1 MITCARGDADVGSP
15 RQSREDVVA
24 PAGRAALPGAVH
36 DAASC
41 CSDAPARRLS
51 AAAAAPGAL
60 PAGAPPSGRTA
71 VRRLVLQLLSFL
83 LPPLRRT
90 ALRAGGGFLAN

>member
-1 MITCARGDADVGSP
+1 MARGGAGVRSP

-60 PAGAPPSGRTA
+60 PAGAAPPGRTTVWRSVLQRQTGA
-71 VRRLVLQLLSFL
+71 RRLVTSM
-83 LPPLRRT
+83 T
-90 ALRAGGGFLAN
+90 